1 MGILERFSLLGKV
14 AIVTG
19 GAGLYGKFIVESLAE
34 AGAFVYI
41 ASRNVERCEDL
52 AENLKEKGYKTEAVK
67 FDQSDERS
75 ISALKEK
82 VIKERGKID
91 ILVNNAVLRPMKS
104 YYDEVEKFRASMEV
118 NAVGIF
124 NLTRTIGEIMK
135 EQREG
140 SIINISSI
148 QGIVGPDFTLY
159 EGTEM
164 DVPPDYFFH
173 KSGLINLT
181 RYFAARLG
189 PYNIRV
195 NCISPGGL
203 YTGQDERFVERYNK
217 RTFLGRMAN
226 GEDIKGVV
234 VFLASDASAYITG
247 ANIVVDGGYT
257 AK

>member
-1 MGILERFSLLGKV
+1 MGILERFSLFGKV

-19 GAGLYGKFIVESLAE
+19 GAGLYGKFIVEGLGE
-34 AGAFVYI
+34 AGASVYI
-41 ASRNVERCEDL
+41 ASRNIERSGKF
-52 AENLKEKGYKTEAVK
+52 AEELKEKGYEVKAIK
-67 FDQSDERS
+67 FDQAKEES
-75 ISALKEK
+75 INDLKVKIIEEK
-82 VIKERGKID
+82 GRID

-104 YYDEVEKFRASMEV
+104 YYDEIEKFRTSMEV
-118 NAVGIF
+118 NAVGVF
-124 NLTRTIGEIMK
+124 NLTRIIGEVMK
-135 EQREG
+135 EQRYG

-203 YTGQDERFVERYNK
+203 YAGQNERFVERYNK

-234 VFLASDASAYITG
+234 IFLASDASAYITG

>member
-1 MGILERFSLLGKV
+1 MRILEKFSLLGKV

-19 GAGLYGKFIVESLAE
+19 GAGLYGKFIVEGLTEAE
-34 AGAFVYI
+34 AFVYI
-41 ASRNVERCEDL
+41 ASRNIDKCKEF
-52 AENLKEKGYKTEAVK
+52 AEELKEKGYEVEAIRL
-67 FDQSDERS
+67 DQSDEES
-75 ISALKEK
+75 INSLREK
-82 VIKERGKID
+82 IVREKGKID
-91 ILVNNAVLRPMKS
+91 ILINNAVLRPMKS
-104 YYDEVEKFRASMEV
+104 YYDEVEKFRISMEV

-124 NLTRTIGEIMK
+124 NLTRTIGEVMR
-135 EQREG
+135 EQRNG

-159 EGTEM
+159 EGTDM

-173 KSGLINLT
+173 KGGLINLT
-181 RYFAARLG
+181 RYFASRLG
-189 PYNIRV
+189 PYNVRV

-203 YTGQDERFVERYNK
+203 YTGQDERFVKRYNK
-217 RTFLGRMAN
+217 RTFLGRMAD

-234 VFLASDASAYITG
+234 VFLASDASSYITG